1 MNVLLSNIFTYLPYI
16 SICIAMT
23 IVIVKVVVHIKKF
36 VPQDSYQKKKGS
48 IVSSR
53 VDQIINNGG
62 IIIA

>member
-1 MNVLLSNIFTYLPYI
+1 
-16 SICIAMT
+16 MT
-23 IVIVKVVVHIKKF
+23 IVIVKVFAHIKKF

-53 VDQIINNGG
+53 VNQIINNGG